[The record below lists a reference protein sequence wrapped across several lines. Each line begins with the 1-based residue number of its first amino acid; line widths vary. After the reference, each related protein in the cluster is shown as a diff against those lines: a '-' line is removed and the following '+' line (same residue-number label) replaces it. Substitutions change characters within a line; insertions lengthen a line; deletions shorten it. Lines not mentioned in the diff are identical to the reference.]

1 MALRVCVLSTGSLCA
16 EKAESLTSVC
26 VCSFIPYLK
35 QFIDLDNTDMEWVN
49 TAKEYP
55 DLLTFHG
62 PETMGFEF
70 FGTTDVAVALRSAAR
85 SAQ

>member
-1 MALRVCVLSTGSLCA
+1 M
-16 EKAESLTSVC
+16 C
-26 VCSFIPYLK
+26 VCNFIPYLK

-70 FGTTDVAVALRSAAR
+70 FSTTDVAVALRSAAR
-85 SAQ
+85 